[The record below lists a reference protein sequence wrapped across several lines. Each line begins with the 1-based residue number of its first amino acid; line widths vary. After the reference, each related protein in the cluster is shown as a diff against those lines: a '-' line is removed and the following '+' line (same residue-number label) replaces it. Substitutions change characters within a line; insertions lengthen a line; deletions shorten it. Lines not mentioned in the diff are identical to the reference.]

1 MLHTTIINGNGFES
15 IDNNNFQP
23 FEFPRLKKMSKMRM
37 NNDRDFLLYYCQ
49 IARENSLRVSLNFR
63 MQIRGWEKWQDQ
75 VSKISKSTLS
85 IQLLK
90 RLEDY
95 GVNF

>member
-1 MLHTTIINGNGFES
+1 
-15 IDNNNFQP
+15 
-23 FEFPRLKKMSKMRM
+23 
-37 NNDRDFLLYYCQ
+37 
-49 IARENSLRVSLNFR
+49 

-75 VSKISKSTLS
+75 VSKISKGTLS